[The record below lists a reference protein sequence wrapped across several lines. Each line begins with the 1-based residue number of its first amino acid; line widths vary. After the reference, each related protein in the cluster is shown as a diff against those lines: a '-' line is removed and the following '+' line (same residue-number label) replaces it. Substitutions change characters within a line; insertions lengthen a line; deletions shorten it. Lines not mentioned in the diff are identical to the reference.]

1 MRQVPTAIA
10 LLVLCSTFGANAAPP
25 PRLLQDPSLSA
36 TRIAFAFAGEIW
48 TVPREGGEASRLASG
63 QLRNRRPLFSPDGT
77 TVAFTGTYD
86 ENEDVYV
93 VPAGGGE
100 PRRLTHHPGPDVAVG
115 FTPDGKKVLFVSM
128 RRTARDLPKLFTVPV
143 AGGPAEEL
151 PLPSGADACYSPDGK
166 RLAYVPFPQWQAA
179 WKKYRGGQ
187 TTPVWIADLADSKV
201 AKVPRENSNDRRPMW
216 VGETVYFLS
225 DRNGPATLFAF
236 DVKGGAVREV
246 VKNPGGFDVQSA
258 SAGPGAI
265 VFDQFGELKLLDLAS
280 GATKTVPVTIS
291 ADLPQVRAGFRKV
304 EPEQVLH
311 VALSPTGKRV
321 LLEARGEI
329 LSVPAEKGDARNLTQ
344 SPGVA
349 DRDPSFSPD
358 GKSVAWLSDE
368 SGEYALH
375 LAAPDG
381 MGPVRKL
388 DLGLPPSFFYAPRW
402 SPDSKRIALTDK
414 RMNLWVVDVE
424 KGTRAKVDSDLYD
437 TPFSNLDPA
446 WSPDSRWLAYAKQLP
461 NHFRAVFVHSLEEK
475 KSRQVTDGRSDATS
489 PRFDR
494 GGKYLFFLAS
504 TDAGLAQGWLDMT
517 SMSRPVT
524 SSLYAA
530 VPRKDLPSPVAPESD
545 EEGAGDAKDAK
556 DAKDSRDAKS
566 AEEKADG
573 GKGDAAKGGT
583 DAKNAKNAKDAKD
596 AKDARKPPEPV
607 KIDFAGLDQRIVAL
621 PVDRAN
627 WVALEAG
634 AEGIV
639 FLLQAPV
646 AYSAEDYFE
655 FGDENPAPLD
665 VHRFDLKA
673 RKVEK
678 FVEKIDGGSGAYGG
692 QPALLVSFDGT
703 KVLYAQK
710 KSRFLVPSDKAPKPG
725 DGTLKTEGL
734 EVWVDPRA
742 EWRQMYRETWRL
754 QRDFLYDPGAH
765 GLDLA
770 AAERTYAPFV
780 DGVGGRDD
788 LNLLFEEMLGTL
800 VLGHVFVNGG
810 AVPEQEKVSV
820 GLLGADF
827 TVAEGRYRIS
837 RILAGENWNPKLKAP
852 LTQPGVDVK
861 EGDFLLAVNGQELK
875 GDDDVHRLFLGTAGK
890 QTVLTVGS
898 KSDGSGSRR
907 VTVVPAPSEG
917 TLRLRTWMEENRKKV
932 DALSGGRV
940 GYVYIPD
947 TFAGGFTN
955 FNRYYFAEVGK
966 EALVLDER
974 FNHGGNIADYI
985 VDLLARTPTMANA
998 SREGEDVVDPA
1009 QTVFGPKV
1017 MLANQMSGSGGDALP
1032 WLFRKAKLGPIVGKR
1047 TWGGLV
1053 GIGGYP
1059 ALIDG
1064 GSVTAPRW
1072 GLYGTEG
1079 EWEVENVGIAPD
1091 VEVEEDPALVRQGK
1105 EPQLERAVQLAL
1117 EALAKSPPVKPK
1129 RPKYPDYGPRLPKRV
1144 P

>member
-1 MRQVPTAIA
+1 MRQLSTAVA
-10 LLVLCSTFGANAAPP
+10 MLFLCSTLGTAAAPP
-25 PRLLQDPSLSA
+25 PRLLQDPSVSA

-48 TVPREGGEASRLASG
+48 TVPREGGGATRLVSG
-63 QLRNRRPLFSPDGT
+63 QLRNRRPIFSPDGAS
-77 TVAFTGTYD
+77 VAFTGTYD
-86 ENEDVYV
+86 DNEDVYV
-93 VPAGGGE
+93 VAAGGGE
-100 PRRLTHHPGPDVAVG
+100 PRRLTHHPGPDAAID
-115 FTPDGKKVLFVSM
+115 FTPDGKRVLFVSM
-128 RRTARDLPKLFTVPV
+128 RRTPRDLPKLFTVPV
-143 AGGPAEEL
+143 GGGPAEEL
-151 PLPSGADACYSPDGK
+151 PLPSGADASFSPDGR

-216 VGETVYFLS
+216 VGDSVYFLS
-225 DRNGPATLFAF
+225 DRNGPVTLFAY
-236 DVKGGAVREV
+236 DLKGGAVREV
-246 VKNPGGFDVQSA
+246 VKNPDGFDVQSA

-280 GATKTVPVTIS
+280 GTTRTVPVTIS

-329 LSVPAEKGDARNLTQ
+329 LSVPAEKGDARNLTR

-358 GKSVAWLSDE
+358 GKRVAWLSDE

-375 LAAPDG
+375 LCAPDG
-381 MGPVRKL
+381 MGPVRKVG
-388 DLGLPPSFFYAPRW
+388 LGLPPSFFYAPRW
-402 SPDSKRIALTDK
+402 SPDSKKIALTDK

-424 KGTRAKVDSDLYD
+424 KGTKAKVDSDLFD
-437 TPFSNLDPA
+437 TPLSNLDPA
-446 WSPDSRWLAYAKQLP
+446 WSADSRWIAYVKQLP
-461 NHFRAVFVHSLEEK
+461 NRLRAVFVHSLEEK
-475 KSRQVTDGRSDATS
+475 KSRQVTDGRSDAVS
-489 PRFDR
+489 PRFDK
-494 GGKYLFFLAS
+494 GGKYLYFLAS
-504 TDAGLAQGWLDMT
+504 TDVGLAQGWLDMT
-517 SMSRPVT
+517 SMGRPVT

-530 VPRKDLPSPVAPESD
+530 VLRKELPSPVAPESD
-545 EEGAGDAKDAK
+545 EEGAADGVDGKANDAGKPAPSGEAGKDAEKKGEAGKDAAAKDAK
-556 DAKDSRDAKS
+556 KLP
-566 AEEKADG
+566 G
-573 GKGDAAKGGT
+573 
-583 DAKNAKNAKDAKD
+583 
-596 AKDARKPPEPV
+596 PV
-607 KIDFAGLDQRIVAL
+607 KIDFEGLDQRIVAL
-621 PVDRAN
+621 PVERAN

-639 FLLQAPV
+639 FLLQAPT
-646 AYSAEDYFE
+646 ALAAEDYLE
-655 FGDENPAPLD
+655 FGDENPPPLD
-665 VHRFDLKA
+665 VHRFDLKT
-673 RKVEK
+673 RKAEK
-678 FVEKIDGGSGAYGG
+678 FVEKVDGGSGVYGG
-692 QPALLVSFDGT
+692 QPSLVVSFDGT
-703 KVLYAQK
+703 KALYRQK
-710 KSRFLVPSDKAPKPG
+710 KGWFLVSSEKAPKAG
-725 DGTLKTEGL
+725 DGALKAEGL

-742 EWRQMYRETWRL
+742 EWRQMYRETWRI

-770 AAERTYAPFV
+770 AAEKLYAPFV
-780 DGVGGRDD
+780 EGLGGRDD
-788 LNLLFEEMLGTL
+788 LNLLFEEMLGHL
-800 VLGHVFVNGG
+800 VLGHVFVGGG

-820 GLLGADF
+820 GLLGADYS
-827 TVAEGRYRIS
+827 VAQGRYRIS

-875 GDDDVHRLFLGTAGK
+875 GDDDIHRLFLGTAGK
-890 QTVLTVGS
+890 QTVLTVGGNA
-898 KSDGSGSRR
+898 DGTGSRR

-917 TLRLRTWMEENRKKV
+917 GLRLRTWMEENRRKV
-932 DALSGGRV
+932 DALSGGKV

-955 FNRYYFAEVGK
+955 FNRYYFSEVGK
-966 EALVLDER
+966 QALVLDER

-1017 MLANQMSGSGGDALP
+1017 MLINQMSGSGGDALP
-1032 WLFRKAKLGPIVGKR
+1032 WLFRKAKLGPLVGKR

-1072 GLYGTEG
+1072 GLYGTDG
-1079 EWEVENVGIAPD
+1079 QWEVENVGIAPD
-1091 VEVEEDPALVRQGK
+1091 VEVEEDPALVELGK
-1105 EPQLERAVQLAL
+1105 APQLERAVQLAL
-1117 EALAKSPPVKPK
+1117 EALAKNPPVKLK
-1129 RPKYPDYGPRLPKRV
+1129 RPAYPDYGPRLPKRV